1 MAEEL
6 SPQATLAWEEHHQED
21 VKHKLEKLDE
31 AEAVLRARRAQL
43 LDGQKVRSGD
53 AKKEHAEFAKKLE
66 SMSDAEMRKAG
77 YL

>member
-6 SPQATLAWEEHHQED
+6 SPEEVLAWQEHHQED
-21 VKHKLEKLDE
+21 VKHKLAKLDE

-43 LDGQKVRSGD
+43 LDGEKVLSGD
-53 AKKEHAEFAKKLE
+53 AKKEHNEFVKKLE
-66 SMSDAEMRKAG
+66 GMSDSEMRKAG